1 MDAAEYNLIKREVMS
16 LTGIDLN
23 FYKDTQMQRRLNSY
37 LLRVG
42 QPSWR
47 DYFKVVR
54 QNNDELQKLRDYLT
68 INVSSFYR
76 DTEKYVHLQERVLP
90 ELLHHN
96 PKLRIWSAGCSRG
109 QEPYTL
115 ALMLLELTGSFRRH
129 YILASDLDRG
139 ALTFAKNGGPY
150 TKDDI
155 AGVSPI
161 LLKKYFKQ
169 ENDSYWV
176 ADELKQRITF
186 KQHNLLADRFENN
199 FDLIICRNV
208 VIYFTAPVKDKLYLN
223 FYQALRPGGILFVGG
238 TEIVPK
244 AQEIGFDTAGIS
256 FYRRRNGIK

>member
-1 MDAAEYNLIKREVMS
+1 MDATEYTYIKREMKS

-23 FYKDTQMQRRLNSY
+23 YYKDTQMQRRLNSY

-42 QPSWR
+42 QSSWQ
-47 DYFKVVR
+47 DYFKIVR
-54 QNNDELQKLRDYLT
+54 RDSAELQKLRDYLT
-68 INVSSFYR
+68 INVSSFFR
-76 DTEKYVHLQERVLP
+76 DTEKYVNLQEKVLP
-90 ELLHHN
+90 ELLHGH

-109 QEPYTL
+109 QEPFTL
-115 ALMLLELTGSFRRH
+115 AMMLMELTGSFRRH

-150 TKDDI
+150 TKDDV
-155 AGVSPI
+155 ANVSPT
-161 LLKKYFKQ
+161 LLNKYFKQ
-169 ENDSYWV
+169 ENGSYWV
-176 ADELKQRITF
+176 VDELKRRITF
-186 KQHNLLADRFENN
+186 KQHNLLADPFENN

-223 FYQALRPGGILFVGG
+223 FCQALRPGGILFVGG

-256 FYRRRNGIK
+256 FYRRRNGTK